1 MFVTHFNTYFV
12 YEKYSNT
19 NSFATKP
26 REYSNINTR
35 TPTLEHRYTLNNLT
49 VELSTRG
56 DLKLIDRP
64 QNYTVAAGA
73 KQDVKTSIKVSSTW
87 CSSAKRENFNHI
99 AFSCYHEKNT
109 QITRMSLVSLIY
121 ITRK

>member
-1 MFVTHFNTYFV
+1 M
-12 YEKYSNT
+12 
-19 NSFATKP
+19 
-26 REYSNINTR
+26 REVPYTNTR

-73 KQDVKTSIKVSSTW
+73 KQDVKTSIKVSSTETGHVFG
-87 CSSAKRENFNHI
+87 SIVYDIYKNGTRKQVVVNLQDIHIDIMDYIFSAK
-99 AFSCYHEKNT
+99 CT
-109 QITRMSLVSLIY
+109 
-121 ITRK
+121 